1 MKEGAMSYLAHWI
14 PTLVAVVILAIAALV
29 LELQI
34 RAEQRDRPRAATR
47 PGGDTVAPPPQ

>member
-1 MKEGAMSYLAHWI
+1 MSYLAHWI

>member
-1 MKEGAMSYLAHWI
+1 MSYLAHWI

-34 RAEQRDRPRAATR
+34 RAEQRDRPRAAMR
-47 PGGDTVAPPPQ
+47 PGRDTVAPPPQ